1 MTQKANLAGS
11 GMSSD
16 VYARHYEGVT
26 DMAIE
31 RAREGVNDRCV
42 DCDGE
47 ALSGGL
53 RCLRCFSS
61 IAQPNRA
68 KNWCGTD
75 NGYRRHLRRS
85 ERPCDR
91 CKSARAE
98 KSRREYHAKKV
109 AA

>member
-42 DCDGE
+42 ECDAGT
-47 ALSGGL
+47 LSGGL
-53 RCLRCFSS
+53 RCLDCFS
-61 IAQPNRA
+61 AVARLTTPKMA
-68 KNWCGTD
+68 CGTD
-75 NGYRRHLRRS
+75 PGYRRHLRRG
-85 ERPCDR
+85 ETPCAGCR
-91 CKSARAE
+91 AARAE
-98 KSRREYHAKKV
+98 YNRQAAAAKRR